1 MADQPQWKQS
11 AQNYLQQ
18 AQEIYKAQE
27 VVVKTS
33 FKLVM
38 SIFAVAFFTLF
49 ALRPTLGSIS
59 TLVKRIDDQKEVSR
73 KLDSKIVQLSQA
85 EGVLASRGDTLS
97 SLAKKAVTD
106 GPSVDRLAQ
115 QIEAIANDS
124 GVYLTS
130 ANIEKVPVFGK
141 EESDQVIKSS
151 KFSYDSKHE
160 FVTFSF
166 TVGGGQ
172 DEIVEFLK
180 QLENIERAVLL
191 ARVNFEKPQKKL
203 AGQLPLLVNGKAT
216 IYYLPD
222 GNE

>member
-1 MADQPQWKQS
+1 MADQPQWRQS

-27 VVVKTS
+27 VMVKTS

-49 ALRPTLGSIS
+49 ALKPTLGSIS
-59 TLVKRIDDQKEVSR
+59 TLVKRIEDQKEVSR

-85 EGVLASRGDTLS
+85 EDVLTSRGNMIR
-97 SLAKKAVTD
+97 SLAEKAITD

-130 ANIEKVPVFGK
+130 ANIEEVPIFG
-141 EESDQVIKSS
+141 EEDSDEIIKSS
-151 KFSYDSKHE
+151 KFSYDPKHK

-166 TVGGGQ
+166 TVGGNQ
-172 DEIVEFLK
+172 DEIIEFFK
-180 QLENIERAVLL
+180 QLENIERAILL
-191 ARVNFEKPQKKL
+191 ARVNFEKPQKRL

-222 GNE
+222 DNE

>member
-1 MADQPQWKQS
+1 MANQPQWKQS

-49 ALRPTLGSIS
+49 ALGPTLGSIS
-59 TLVKRIDDQKEVSR
+59 TLVKRIEDQKEVNR

-85 EGVLASRGDTLS
+85 EEVLASRGDELRN
-97 SLAKKAVTD
+97 LAEKAVTD
-106 GPSVDRLAQ
+106 GSRVDRLAQ

-130 ANIEKVPVFGK
+130 ANVEEVPVFGK
-141 EESDQVIKSS
+141 EEGDEIVKSS
-151 KFSYDSKHE
+151 KFSFTPEHE

-172 DEIVEFLK
+172 EEIVEFLK
-180 QLENIERAVLL
+180 QLENLERAVLL
-191 ARVNFEKPQKKL
+191 ARVSFEKPQKKL
-203 AGQLPLLVNGKAT
+203 AGQLPLLVSGKAT

-222 GNE
+222 GDE

>member
-1 MADQPQWKQS
+1 MADQPQWRQS

-49 ALRPTLGSIS
+49 ALKPTLGSIS
-59 TLVKRIDDQKEVSR
+59 TLVKRIEDQKEVNR
-73 KLDSKIVQLSQA
+73 KLDSKIVQLSGA
-85 EGVLASRGDTLS
+85 EDVLTLRGDNLK
-97 SLAKKAVTD
+97 SLVEKAITD

-130 ANIEKVPVFGK
+130 VNIEKVPVFGK
-141 EESDQVIKSS
+141 EEGDKVIKSS

-203 AGQLPLLVNGKAT
+203 AEQLPLLVNGKAT